1 MQTNEKDSLEA
12 KLKKEKAQEVGDSKD
27 AQLGQQGVS
36 GQPGDNF
43 HTDKAT
49 IATHSAQG
57 PPQGGNAR
65 ISNGIPSNSSGQTR
79 MIE

>member
-1 MQTNEKDSLEA
+1 MET
-12 KLKKEKAQEVGDSKD
+12 KLNKEKAQEVGDSKD
-27 AQLGQQGVS
+27 AHLGQQGVS

-49 IATHSAQG
+49 KATHSAQG

-65 ISNGIPSNSSGQTR
+65 ISNNTFSHSADQTT